1 MATLT
6 PMKLHPVRDER
17 VSRLRALL
25 DGGQFAVPRLQRAF
39 VWNGPKAAKLL
50 DSMFRGMPIGSLTI
64 WDTSGKNRDL
74 LRKDTRVLPAY
85 REHNPRVWFVLD
97 GQQRLSVL
105 YRAQEGGVVQNGR
118 HQPVDFGRLVFRVTD
133 GNGDDD
139 RFAYRK
145 PVPREWIAVP
155 DVLASNWKLR
165 LGELT
170 AGQLNRAERCR
181 DRLLGY
187 RVPIVRVEA
196 DSIDLAREL
205 FIRINS
211 AGTPIAAADRA
222 FARAAE
228 FDLREHAEQ
237 AWVQLPEAF
246 RGLTHEAMLQA
257 RALLDGLDAVA
268 AEAMER
274 VASLWDERIQA
285 DRKAVARF
293 SKEWAVQQ
301 KAMHRALDLLRTKFF
316 VLDDGLL
323 PSQYMVSTLTVFFAH
338 RPKQPT
344 PSQLTE
350 MRAWFWATALGQ
362 RYSGSGYREN
372 IVADAR
378 FFKALAGERP
388 TKFRLT
394 ERIDPD
400 ELRRATYGRRS
411 SVADAFFC
419 LLIAQRP
426 QYLSNGSEMQ
436 LSDFASASNRRH
448 KHHVFP
454 RRHLREQSG
463 LSQRAMNSIL
473 NLCLIPAEEN
483 CHFGARPPR
492 TYLPPFTNAPHF
504 QRVMS
509 RHLLPAGPDGGLW
522 DPNSSKGYLRFLKGR
537 EAVVCAEF
545 ERAAGVKLFRRNLG

>member
-1 MATLT
+1 
-6 PMKLHPVRDER
+6 MKLHPVSDER
-17 VSRLRALL
+17 VSRLRTLL
-25 DGGQFAVPRLQRAF
+25 DGGRFAIPRLQRAF

-50 DSMFRGMPIGSLTI
+50 DSVYRGMPIGSLTI

-74 LRKDTRVLPAY
+74 LRKDARVLPPF

-118 HQPVDFGRLVFRVTD
+118 HQAVDFGRLVFRVTD

-145 PVPREWIAVP
+145 PVPREWVAVP

-165 LGELT
+165 LGDLT
-170 AGQLNRAERCR
+170 VGQLNRAQRCR
-181 DRLLGY
+181 ERLLAY

-196 DSIDLAREL
+196 DSIGLAREL

-237 AWVQLPEAF
+237 AWSQLPEAF
-246 RGLTHEAMLQA
+246 RGLTHEAMLQS

-274 VASLWDERIQA
+274 VATLWDERIQA
-285 DRKAVARF
+285 DRRAVARF
-293 SKEWAVQQ
+293 SKEWAGQQ
-301 KAMHRALDLLRTKFF
+301 KAMHRALDLLRAKFF

-344 PSQLTE
+344 PAQLAE
-350 MRAWFWATALGQ
+350 LRIWFWATALGQ
-362 RYSGSGYREN
+362 RYSGSGYRQN
-372 IVADAR
+372 ILDDSR
-378 FFKALAGERP
+378 FFKALAEGRP
-388 TKFRLT
+388 TKFHMA

-400 ELRRATYGRRS
+400 ELRRAAYGRRS

-419 LLIAQRP
+419 LLISQKP
-426 QYLSNGSEMQ
+426 QYLSNGSDMQ
-436 LSDFASASNRRH
+436 VSDFASAANRRH

-454 RRHLREQSG
+454 RHHLRQQPG
-463 LSQRAMNSIL
+463 LSQRAINSVL
-473 NLCLIPAEEN
+473 NLCLIAAEEN
-483 CHFGARPPR
+483 SQFGSKPPR
-492 TYLPPFTNAPHF
+492 KYLEPFAGSPHF
-504 QRVMS
+504 KRVMS
-509 RHLLPAGPDGGLW
+509 RHLLPAGDEHGLW
-522 DPNSSKGYLRFLKGR
+522 DLNPAKGYLRFLKAR
-537 EAVVCAEF
+537 EALVCAEF
-545 ERAAGVKLFRRNLG
+545 ERAAGTKLFRRKVT